1 MSSTKQFPFEKA
13 RRITPEELKA
23 YRKAIEKKTG
33 KKLPKRVGRPP
44 KKKKEKY
51 IPISLRLHPRILSW
65 LKREA
70 KKRAVPYQTIINQEL
85 VKAAG
90 KAITAR

>member
-13 RRITPEELKA
+13 RRITAEELKA

-33 KKLPKRVGRPP
+33 EKLPVRSGRPP
-44 KKKKEKY
+44 KAKEDKY
-51 IPISLRLHPRILSW
+51 VPISLRLHPKILNW

-70 KKRAVPYQTIINQEL
+70 KKRGVPYQTIINQML
-85 VKAAG
+85 MRAANRAAA
-90 KAITAR
+90 K